1 MKRFATINLRGILAA
16 TVIAT
21 AAMAVPGIT
30 APLAADVTTPKVGIV
45 NFKQCV
51 EESKI
56 GKAERENF
64 DEMRRQMESALE
76 EKESRLQ
83 DMARKFSDPD
93 YIDGLSPEAE
103 AKSKEEYGKLSQ
115 EMGQLQQQYYQM
127 LNQANFKVVQK
138 ISDEVATAAR
148 KAATD
153 KGLTL
158 VLNEESSFY
167 YADALDITTD
177 VVAVMD
183 HNFETGVIESSTKS
197 LTK

>member
-1 MKRFATINLRGILAA
+1 MKRFATISLRGVLAA
-16 TVIAT
+16 TVAAT
-21 AAMAVPGIT
+21 AAMAAPGIT
-30 APLAADVTTPKVGIV
+30 APLAAEVAAPKVGIV
-45 NFKQCV
+45 NFKKCV

-83 DMARKFSDPD
+83 DLARKFSDPD
-93 YIDGLSPEAE
+93 YVDGLSPEAE
-103 AKSKEEYGKLSQ
+103 AKAKEEYGGLSQ

-138 ISDEVATAAR
+138 ISDEVAAAARTAASNQ
-148 KAATD
+148 A
-153 KGLTL
+153 LTL

-177 VVAVMD
+177 VVAIMD
-183 HNFETGVIESSTKS
+183 RNFETGAVGSGANG